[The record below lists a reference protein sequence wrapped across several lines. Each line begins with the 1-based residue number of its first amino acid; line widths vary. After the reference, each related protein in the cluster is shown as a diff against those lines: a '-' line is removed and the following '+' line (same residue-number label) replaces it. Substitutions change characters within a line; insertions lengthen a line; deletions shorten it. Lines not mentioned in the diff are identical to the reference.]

1 MGVYFVLGLGGGS
14 LSGRFFIGRCLLFPV
29 VASLSG
35 GVSFFVSGIF
45 CGFSFS
51 DWVCDCV
58 AKVVVYEWVCAGGII
73 HEGYIV

>member
-1 MGVYFVLGLGGGS
+1 MGVH
-14 LSGRFFIGRCLLFPV
+14 LSGEFVIGRCLLFPV

-51 DWVCDCV
+51 NWVCDCV
-58 AKVVVYEWVCAGGII
+58 SKVVVDEWVCARGII